1 MGRNGCQFL
10 SFSFSASHLPRTRN
24 KPGPRCRTP
33 VGTVLLLFSVRIFFL
48 LGYPPFPHWDFL
60 PSSASQ
66 HSPEVFF
73 IFFTFKIRKGDLYY
87 QTNHMGEDGL
97 SIYIG
102 SLFP

>member
-1 MGRNGCQFL
+1 MPVSFFFFFCL
-10 SFSFSASHLPRTRN
+10 SSPADPEQTRTTLPDAGWDCTSIIFRSD
-24 KPGPRCRTP
+24 
-33 VGTVLLLFSVRIFFL
+33 LLSPWIPALSTL
-48 LGYPPFPHWDFL
+48 NFL

>member
-1 MGRNGCQFL
+1 MPV
-10 SFSFSASHLPRTRN
+10 SFFPFSASHLPRTRS

-33 VGTVLLLFSVRIFFL
+33 FGLYFYYLPFGSSFSLDTPLSTLGFPTIFGVSTFS
-48 LGYPPFPHWDFL
+48 GG
-60 PSSASQ
+60 
-66 HSPEVFF
+66 FF

-87 QTNHMGEDGL
+87 QTNHIGEDGL